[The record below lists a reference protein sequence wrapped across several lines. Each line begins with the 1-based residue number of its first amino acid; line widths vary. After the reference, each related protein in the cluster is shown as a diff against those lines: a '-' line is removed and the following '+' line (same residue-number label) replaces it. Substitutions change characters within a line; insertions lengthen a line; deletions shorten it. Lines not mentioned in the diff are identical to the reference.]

1 MNQEHLNRLDFKN
14 GQLEKWL
21 NECPFPITNFRQLAF
36 EDEGQK
42 QVEILVDVPIEQTT
56 VNLNHYGLRLDQKT
70 ADLEMQFINIDKKR
84 KALISESVRLR
95 NSDAN
100 PLKQKKIEDQ
110 LMDVSKKWHKI
121 GRELTDLA
129 KRSEKL

>member
-56 VNLNHYGLRLDQKT
+56 VNLNHYGLQLDQNT
-70 ADLEMQFINIDKKR
+70 ADLEMQFIKIDKER
-84 KALISESVRLR
+84 KSLISESVRLR

-110 LMDVSKKWHKI
+110 LMDVSKKWHQI

-129 KRSEKL
+129 KKSEKL

>member
-1 MNQEHLNRLDFKN
+1 MNKKLLNRLDFKN

-21 NECPFPITNFRQLAF
+21 NECPFPITNFHQLCF
-36 EDEGQK
+36 ETDGQK
-42 QVEILVDVPIEQTT
+42 QVEILVDIPIEQTT
-56 VNLNHYGLRLDQKT
+56 VNLDHYGLKLDQKT
-70 ADLEMQFINIDKKR
+70 ADLEMQFIKIDKER
-84 KALISESVRLR
+84 KALISESVKLR
-95 NSDAN
+95 RQDAN

-129 KRSEKL
+129 KKSEKL

>member
-56 VNLNHYGLRLDQKT
+56 VNLNHYGLHLDQKT
-70 ADLEMQFINIDKKR
+70 ADLEMQFIKIDKER
-84 KALISESVRLR
+84 KSLISESVRLK

-129 KRSEKL
+129 KKSKKL

>member
-42 QVEILVDVPIEQTT
+42 QVEILIDVPIEQTT
-56 VNLNHYGLRLDQKT
+56 VNLNHYRLKLDQKT
-70 ADLEMQFINIDKKR
+70 ADLEIQFIKIDKQR